1 MYYTG
6 PTEIISS
13 PLFDGRY
20 SFTVSRH
27 HEDEGSK
34 RLGNGYIEI
43 NNGIMTVAKDGRS
56 LDTGSI
62 DLYDLFKGQIDK
74 KGNIVSSLKID
85 IMFGMDAATLID
97 LYGSI
102 DSQFQGKWK
111 WDTSWEVILK
121 LGEKE

>member
-1 MYYTG
+1 
-6 PTEIISS
+6 
-13 PLFDGRY
+13 
-20 SFTVSRH
+20 
-27 HEDEGSK
+27 
-34 RLGNGYIEI
+34 
-43 NNGIMTVAKDGRS
+43 MTVAKDGRS